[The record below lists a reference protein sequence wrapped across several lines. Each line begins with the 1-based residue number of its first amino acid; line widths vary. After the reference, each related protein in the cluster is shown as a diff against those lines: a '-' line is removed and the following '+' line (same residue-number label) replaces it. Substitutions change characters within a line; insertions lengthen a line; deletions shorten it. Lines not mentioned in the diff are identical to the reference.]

1 MGQGGDGEG
10 RGGSKKSK
18 SIPAPPC
25 GEGLKSCPILTSP
38 HLQGGENLC
47 GVKRE
52 EAGQN
57 CHPKFYVRQN
67 VKTIP
72 IESNLLFFFLTMEFR
87 TIHYLEN

>member
-25 GEGLKSCPILTSP
+25 GEGLKSCPNPAPLP
-38 HLQGGENLC
+38 LWGGENPH
-47 GVKRE
+47 GTKWG
-52 EAGQN
+52 EAKL
-57 CHPKFYVRQN
+57 PFLRQN